1 MLTLPIDLESLQ
13 VFFFVLVRVAAILM
27 SMPGFS
33 GGSAP
38 VPVKAGLV
46 LAVSWAVFPALGTQT
61 PIPLDSAVLLA
72 LAVAGEVLFGMAIG
86 LTVQMIFAG
95 VQIAGELAGY
105 QMGMAV
111 ANVLDPDSSVQ
122 IPLLSQF
129 FQIFAIL
136 IFFSVNAH
144 HGFVKAL
151 VESFRLLPPL
161 EFHVNASLMDLLVN
175 AGGAIFVSGVRLG
188 APVIVVLLL
197 TSMAFGLLA
206 RTVPQMNVFV
216 VAIPLKIGVGLLFMA
231 LSLPYVATVLKRLFF
246 DNLSRLLA
254 LMANGFG

>member
-1 MLTLPIDLESLQ
+1 MVTIPIDLEQLQ
-13 VFFFVLVRVAAILM
+13 VFFLVLVRVAAILM

-46 LAVSWAVFPALGTQT
+46 LAVSWAVFPALGPMV
-61 PIPLDSAVLLA
+61 PIPADSLVLLG
-72 LAVAGEVLFGMAIG
+72 LAVAGEVLLGAAIG

-129 FQIFAIL
+129 FQMFAIL

-144 HGFVKAL
+144 HWFVKAL
-151 VESFRLLPPL
+151 VESFHLLPPL
-161 EFHVNASLMDLLVN
+161 RFHVNASLMDLLVN

-197 TSMAFGLLA
+197 TSLAFGLLA

-216 VAIPLKIGVGLLFMA
+216 VAIPLKIAVGLLFMA
-231 LSLPYVATVLKRLFF
+231 MSLPYVSAVLQSLFF
-246 DNLSRLLA
+246 DNLRRLLV
-254 LMANGFG
+254 LLANGF